1 MLKTVTLATALLAIS
16 AGSAAAQGLQVS
28 YPSDATMD
36 CAALSAESARMDQL
50 MADANAQTAKAD
62 GSARGAGL
70 ASTLAVEGLARSGML
85 GRVPG
90 VGMFANNAANMAKQR
105 AEQVR
110 AAAAETVQIAT
121 TRKALMGGLWTG
133 KGCDAPAP
141 APVVEAEPAQAAAP
155 GA

>member
-141 APVVEAEPAQAAAP
+141 VVEAEPAQAAAP